1 MQPLRGTAPRLHVD
15 REGDP
20 RRSVS
25 WLELFYDLIYV
36 AALIQLG
43 EALSENV
50 TWAGAGQFVALFSLL
65 WWAWIGTTFFSNRI
79 DADDLPHRLLVFV
92 QMFAIGYLT
101 VYTAGPS
108 LSTRGPSP

>member
-1 MQPLRGTAPRLHVD
+1 M
-15 REGDP
+15 
-20 RRSVS
+20 
-25 WLELFYDLIYV
+25 
-36 AALIQLG
+36 
-43 EALSENV
+43 